1 MRKPFI
7 AAFAA
12 FIGLAGTATQ
22 AYAGLFSATRPVIAI
37 LAGELFVGEAEG
49 HLDGAGTLAIHSQR
63 DPALSCRGQFTSSA
77 ELGGSGRLL
86 CTDGATATF
95 RFQRLSVF
103 RGYGDGSHSRG
114 GMSFV
119 YGLSVE
125 EAGPYMTLPRGKK
138 LSNLGKELALVDF

>member
-1 MRKPFI
+1 MRKLFI
-7 AAFAA
+7 TAFAA
-12 FIGLAGTATQ
+12 VIGLAGSATQ
-22 AYAGLFSATRPVIAI
+22 ANAGLFSATGRVIAI

-63 DPALSCRGQFTSSA
+63 DPALSCQGQFTSSA
-77 ELGGSGRLL
+77 ELGGSGQLL

-103 RGYGDGSHSRG
+103 RGYGGGSYSRG

-119 YGLSVE
+119 YGLSVD
-125 EAGPYMTLPRGKK
+125 EAGPYMKLPRGKK
-138 LSNLGKELALVDF
+138 LSYLGKELALVDF